1 MSNEN
6 VISISMHGDL
16 SGSSIS
22 AKDHNNNPNSLITGT
37 FSSYN
42 SNGGEPP
49 MNSNEYVTHQ
59 ELELHTE
66 KLLHHIDNKFAET
79 NKNIGD
85 VKDST
90 NLANGKANWILGI
103 LSSIIAGIVVAL
115 ITKFL

>member
-1 MSNEN
+1 
-6 VISISMHGDL
+6 MHGDL

-22 AKDHNNNPNSLITGT
+22 TKDHNPNSLLTST
-37 FSSYN
+37 LSSYN

-79 NKNIGD
+79 NKNIAD
-85 VKDST
+85 VKNST